1 MIQGPNAVAAMDTL
15 QSPLAPRWSR
25 RELHLVLAPSLHSRG
40 GQGGCSVGKRVGPL
54 LLSPG
59 SGCLPDV
66 RAPGG
71 GLGGGLGAPHLGPPP
86 GVRRQHRGRAVSAV
100 TPWPGPKVG
109 GRVPAPLRTRVGL
122 PRVWRP
128 LGLRMGEGRG
138 RRPRP
143 MQATPRLGNS
153 RARGDLGDHPSGAT
167 PSVHPAVPPPSGWPA
182 SLRRRLEALPE
193 PTLPSPRREVPP
205 GTEPEAVRTFRL

>member
-1 MIQGPNAVAAMDTL
+1 MVCVCVQEGRSSLRGDSSDPFILGTGLDESGPKRCGCDGYPAVLSCPLTPLPRRARRL
-15 QSPLAPRWSR
+15 Q
-25 RELHLVLAPSLHSRG
+25 RG
-40 GQGGCSVGKRVGPL
+40 GSEWVPWF
-54 LLSPG
+54 
-59 SGCLPDV
+59 CLQ
-66 RAPGG
+66 APAACQVLCQTFGRLEG

-128 LGLRMGEGRG
+128 LGLKMGEGRG

-143 MQATPRLGNS
+143 VQAPPRPSNS
-153 RARGDLGDHPSGAT
+153 PARGDLGDHPSGAT
-167 PSVHPAVPPPSGWPA
+167 PSVHPAVPPPSPWPA
-182 SLRRRLEALPE
+182 SPHRRLEV
-193 PTLPSPRREVPP
+193 PS
-205 GTEPEAVRTFRL
+205 